1 MPALSWIDWALLA
14 VLLLSVLVGVWRGLV
29 FELMSLVG
37 WVVAWV
43 GAQLLGRDLAP
54 WVPVGEAGST
64 ARVLACFVLAFVGL
78 LIVWAL
84 LARLLRLLVQ
94 ASPLSLPDRVLG
106 GGFGLLRGGVLLLA
120 LATVLAL
127 TPAARW
133 APWQQS
139 EGARWLGA
147 VLHGLA
153 PLLPSELARHLP
165 T

>member
-1 MPALSWIDWALLA
+1 MAALSWIDWALLA
-14 VLLLSVLVGVWRGLV
+14 VLLLSVLVGAWRGLV
-29 FELMSLVG
+29 FEMLSLAG

-43 GAQLLGRDLAP
+43 GAQLFGSALSP
-54 WVPVGEAGST
+54 WIPVGASGSA
-64 ARVLACFVLAFVGL
+64 ARALACFVAAFAGI

-84 LARLLRLLVQ
+84 LARLLRLLVH

-127 TPAARW
+127 TPAAQW
-133 APWQQS
+133 ASWQQS
-139 EGARWLGA
+139 EGARWLA
-147 VLHGLA
+147 VVLHGLK
-153 PLLPSELARHLP
+153 PLLPDDMARHLP